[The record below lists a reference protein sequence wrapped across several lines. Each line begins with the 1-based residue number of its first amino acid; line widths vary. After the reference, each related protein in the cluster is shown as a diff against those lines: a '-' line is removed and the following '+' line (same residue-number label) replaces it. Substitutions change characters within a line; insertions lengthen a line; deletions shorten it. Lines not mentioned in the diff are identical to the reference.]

1 MLTIGFVV
9 TPDFPVM
16 SLAALSVFEFA
27 NLQADTPLY
36 RVEVISE
43 HGGPV
48 ATVAGTT
55 VMTDA
60 FGSLHFDTLIIGG
73 NTRAVPT
80 SPRLLAFLT
89 EAASQSRRIASICTG
104 AFALGDAGLLQDR
117 RVTTHW
123 LFTEELKARFPDIAL
138 HDNRLF
144 VIDEPLWTAAGNSA
158 GIDLALAMLER
169 DYGIDAARAVAKTLV
184 IEYRRAGGRP
194 QHSAVQELDPRTDR
208 IQEALSY
215 ARRNLASP
223 LSVDDLAGAAR
234 LSVRQFSRTFS
245 SETGFSPAKA
255 IEKLRLEAAQLMLE
269 QTQHTIET
277 IAVETGFGDQ
287 ERMRRAFVRAF
298 GRSPQALREDKKA
311 NAVRRSLS

>member
-27 NLQADTPLY
+27 NLQAAAPLY
-36 RVEVISE
+36 RVEVVSE
-43 HGGPV
+43 RGGPV

-55 VMTDA
+55 VTTEA
-60 FGSLHFDTLIIGG
+60 FGDAHFDTLIIGG

-80 SPRLLAFLT
+80 SPALAAFLAA
-89 EAASQSRRIASICTG
+89 AASRSRRIASICTG
-104 AFALGDAGLLQDR
+104 AFALGDAGLLRGR

-123 LFTEELKARFPDIAL
+123 LFTDALKTRFPEIDL
-138 HDNRLF
+138 HENRLF

-158 GIDLALAMLER
+158 GIDLTLAMLER
-169 DYGIDAARAVAKTLV
+169 DFGIELARSVAKTLV
-184 IEYRRAGGRP
+184 IEYQRAGGRP
-194 QHSAVQELDPRTDR
+194 QHSAVQELDPRSDR

-223 LSVDDLAGAAR
+223 LSVDDLAGAAG
-234 LSVRQFSRTFS
+234 LSPRQFSRAFS
-245 SETGFSPAKA
+245 AETGFSPAKA
-255 IEKLRLEAAQLMLE
+255 IEKLRLEAARLMLE
-269 QTQHTIET
+269 QSRHSIET
-277 IAVETGFGDQ
+277 IAAETGFGEP

-298 GRSPQALREDKKA
+298 GRSPQELRGNRKA
-311 NAVRRSLS
+311 SAGARSLW